1 MMNSRTP
8 LPPRAKEALDVLR
21 SPVENAG
28 GELPRERA
36 HSVIASECGEV
47 SAEALLNI
55 LHNRGYIYYVG
66 EQIRIT

>member
-1 MMNSRTP
+1 MNSRTP
-8 LPPRAKEALDVLR
+8 LPPQAKEALEALR

-28 GELPRERA
+28 GDLPREQA
-36 HSVIASECGEV
+36 LAVIASECSEE
-47 SAEALLNI
+47 SAEGLLNI

>member
-1 MMNSRTP
+1 MNSRTP
-8 LPPRAKEALDVLR
+8 LPPQAKEALEALR

-28 GELPRERA
+28 GDLPREQARA
-36 HSVIASECGEV
+36 VIASEFDEE
-47 SAEALLNI
+47 SAEGLVNI